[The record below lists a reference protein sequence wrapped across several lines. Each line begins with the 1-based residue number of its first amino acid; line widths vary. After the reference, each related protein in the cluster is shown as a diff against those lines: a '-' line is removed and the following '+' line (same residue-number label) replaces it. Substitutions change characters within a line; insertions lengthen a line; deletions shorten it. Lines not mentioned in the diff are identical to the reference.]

1 MLCSDRPIALTQYGR
16 HEEDVMADE
25 SGTEDVYDGSLI
37 SVRVKT
43 LAEPHG
49 GTRRFE
55 IVEHPDAV
63 AIVALRDEAHDARDI
78 EPLVALVRQ
87 ERPAINKVTWEIPA
101 GLIRSNERNDPEQA
115 ARRELF
121 EETGYHA
128 GAMRLLVR
136 EYPSPGFA
144 TEAISI
150 YLAPGVRP
158 SPGQSGPLDPTEIDD
173 VRWLPLS
180 AAQTLAARGE
190 IEDGK
195 TLLGLALTRETLSLV
210 PTTPRG
216 EAMPF
221 DVTSPPFARGAPYRQ
236 DEASG
241 GDATLKLENMLL
253 EEFNYVSV
261 TAYQA
266 MEDRARLFNLYLLV
280 IGIFGSGL
288 AAIYQL
294 SDRLRTYTQPLTAIA
309 LLVAGIAG
317 VAFFLQLVRLRQA
330 YLESLKAMNTI
341 KEYYIEHF
349 KDALP
354 DPSKAFRWRLQTMP
368 TGDKPGSLS
377 SVVTHTVA
385 LLGSICF
392 GGAAF
397 VGNQLLVKDVPETS
411 IAALGDFQPYIVG
424 VVVAFVA
431 FQLHAFYFRR
441 ELNSKRKR

>member
-280 IGIFGSGL
+280 IGIF
-288 AAIYQL
+288 
-294 SDRLRTYTQPLTAIA
+294 A

-330 YLESLKAMNTI
+330 YLESLRAMNTI

>member
-1 MLCSDRPIALTQYGR
+1 MYGR
-16 HEEDVMADE
+16 SEEDAMADG
-25 SGTEDVYDGSLI
+25 SGTEDVYSGSLI
-37 SVRVKT
+37 SVRVRT
-43 LAEPHG
+43 LPEPHG

-55 IVEHPDAV
+55 IVEHPNAV
-63 AIVALRDEAHDARDI
+63 AIVALRDQARDAPDA

-87 ERPAINKVTWEIPA
+87 QRPAIDKVTWELPA
-101 GLIRSNERNDPEQA
+101 GLVRSNERGDPEKS

-121 EETGYHA
+121 EETGYYA
-128 GAMRLLVR
+128 GPLRLLAR
-136 EYPSPGFA
+136 EYPSPGFS

-150 YLAPGVRP
+150 YLAAGVHP

-173 VRWLPLS
+173 VRWLPFS
-180 AAQTLAARGE
+180 AAQAAAARGE

-195 TLLGLALTRETLSLV
+195 TLLGLALARDALSL
-210 PTTPRG
+210 PPSTPRG

-221 DVTSPPFARGAPYRQ
+221 DVTTPPFSRAAPYREG
-236 DEASG
+236 EASG

-253 EEFNYVSV
+253 EEFNYASV

-317 VAFFLQLVRLRQA
+317 VAFFLQLIRLRQA
-330 YLESLKAMNTI
+330 YLGSLKAMNTI

-349 KDALP
+349 KEALP
-354 DPSKAFRWRLQTMP
+354 EPGKAFLWRLETMP
-368 TGDKPGSLS
+368 TGDRPGSLS

-397 VGNQLLVKDVPETS
+397 VGNQLLVKDVPEAS
-411 IAALGDFQPYIVG
+411 IAMLGDFQPYIVG
-424 VVVAFVA
+424 TVAVIISYV
-431 FQLHAFYFRR
+431 LHTLYFRR